1 MATDAPS
8 LLPTLRV
15 IIRMGFLI
23 GTILILVGTLALP
36 TLDLADVRA
45 AEQVY
50 GAQAIRLQVCA
61 LLITVGVW
69 SIMAGT
75 AGIPALL
82 PAHGAVWARLGAQFH
97 GVGVVV
103 WTIGMALDIAYPAA
117 IRAWLVAPPDA
128 QVVAASVVAVLSPVG
143 FGRGL
148 FPLNVMI
155 NWLAFG
161 FLGVGMARSGAGARW
176 LGWGGLILGS
186 AGFGLGILMTFLG
199 RERLFILFAVLW
211 GATILWWAALGVTT
225 RWMHADAP
233 YRTP

>member
-1 MATDAPS
+1 MTTDAPS
-8 LLPTLRV
+8 PPIATLRT
-15 IIRMGFLI
+15 ITRIGFLLGAI
-23 GTILILVGTLALP
+23 VILVGTLALP
-36 TLDLADVRA
+36 TLDLADVQEA
-45 AEQVY
+45 QAIY
-50 GAQAIRLQVCA
+50 GAQAVQLQLSA

-75 AGIPALL
+75 SGVPALL

-117 IRAWLVAPPDA
+117 IRAWLVAPPDE

-161 FLGVGMARSGAGARW
+161 FLGMGMVRSGAGARR
-176 LGWGGLILGS
+176 LGWSGLILGS
-186 AGFGLGILMTFLG
+186 FGFGLGILMTFLG
-199 RERLFILFAVLW
+199 REPLFILFAILW
-211 GATILWWAALGVTT
+211 VMTILWWAALGLTT
-225 RWMHADAP
+225 RWMQGNDP
-233 YRTP
+233 